1 MLTRFSTV
9 VRRVIARLRRDRLD
23 DELREE
29 IEGHIELRRQQLIED
44 GADPSR
50 AGQDARRAFGNV
62 TRCANTRGR
71 CGRCRR
77 WTRSARTFA
86 TACA

>member
-29 IEGHIELRRQQLIED
+29 IEGL
-44 GADPSR
+44 P
-50 AGQDARRAFGNV
+50 
-62 TRCANTRGR
+62 
-71 CGRCRR
+71 
-77 WTRSARTFA
+77 
-86 TACA
+86 